1 VEVPHPVAMAS
12 QSDST
17 VYYRLNWTAYG
28 AYGQQTQVMTTYHNY
43 YGGWYL
49 TLPGY
54 WHGNLT
60 IFRSSEE
67 TSGMRGLTFA
77 KWNGRDVPPE
87 DILTVYA
94 LTGDDRQQRSESDG
108 KFILAEKG
116 ETVYCASMGSCDWA
130 KRLSEDD
137 VRAMFHFIRVN
148 WNTGEIG
155 S

>member
-1 VEVPHPVAMAS
+1 VALPSM
-12 QSDST
+12 DSEET
-17 VYYRLNWTAYG
+17 YWIIDWYNLYPDGNR
-28 AYGQQTQVMTTYHNY
+28 QVKMTTYHNY